1 MEQRTQIFTDTQC
14 SITKQLEN
22 KLEFLWHV
30 VDGYIMDADRNG
42 DKDAANVFRQI
53 KMDEERHARMLK
65 ELVLRFSQR

>member
-14 SITKQLEN
+14 KITKQLEK
-22 KLEFLWHV
+22 KLEFLWH

-53 KMDEERHARMLK
+53 KIDEERHARVLK

>member
-14 SITKQLEN
+14 KITKQLEK
-22 KLEFLWHV
+22 KLEFLWH
-30 VDGYIMDADRNG
+30 VDGYIMDADRNS

-53 KMDEERHARMLK
+53 KIDEERHARVLK